1 MDALKELAQRLEG
14 RDLYTV
20 IADVIRLTEPEGEM
34 FSALSQADEL
44 NPRELRA
51 RCPAVWGLSGVAQSL
66 NRKLARA
73 GLNLEVVVDVQRR
86 GQGQVS
92 STWRLVS
99 RHESAA

>member
-1 MDALKELAQRLEG
+1 MNPLQEIAQRLEG
-14 RDLYTV
+14 RDLYAV
-20 IADVIRLTEPEGEM
+20 IADAIRLTEPEGEM
-34 FSALSQADEL
+34 FAALSQEGEL

-66 NRKLARA
+66 NRKLERA

-92 STWRLVS
+92 STWKIVS
-99 RHESAA
+99 RHVSAA